1 MQKGT
6 LNTGL
11 QVCGVH
17 IELAAVQYYTSFG
30 GTAVTETEE
39 QEVNEFES

>member
-6 LNTGL
+6 LNIGL
-11 QVCGVH
+11 QVCSVH
-17 IELAAVQYYTSFG
+17 TERTTVQYYTSFG
-30 GTAVTETEE
+30 GSAVTETEE